1 MLKKISLISRLLDLF
16 LHPVQVLFLRRRR
29 IQPNTK
35 YLTESC
41 SGVRV
46 TPYGLLF
53 TKSNMASHESAKKS
67 IRKST
72 RQRAVNASRMNRI
85 RTFIKKLEQ
94 AIADKVSKE
103 NVLKAFSEMQK
114 EIMKGVN
121 KKVVHK
127 NAAARKISR
136 MCHKV
141 KVATGEDKK

>member
-1 MLKKISLISRLLDLF
+1 M
-16 LHPVQVLFLRRRR
+16 
-29 IQPNTK
+29 
-35 YLTESC
+35 
-41 SGVRV
+41 

-72 RQRAVNASRMNRI
+72 KQRAVNASRMNRI

-103 NVLKAFSEMQK
+103 NILKAFSEMQK

>member
-1 MLKKISLISRLLDLF
+1 
-16 LHPVQVLFLRRRR
+16 
-29 IQPNTK
+29 
-35 YLTESC
+35 
-41 SGVRV
+41 
-46 TPYGLLF
+46 
-53 TKSNMASHESAKKS
+53 MASHESAKKS

-72 RQRAVNASRMNRI
+72 RQHAVNASRMNRI

-94 AIADKVSKE
+94 AIAEKVSKE

-136 MCHKV
+136 MSHKV
-141 KVATGEDKK
+141 KAVIGEDKK